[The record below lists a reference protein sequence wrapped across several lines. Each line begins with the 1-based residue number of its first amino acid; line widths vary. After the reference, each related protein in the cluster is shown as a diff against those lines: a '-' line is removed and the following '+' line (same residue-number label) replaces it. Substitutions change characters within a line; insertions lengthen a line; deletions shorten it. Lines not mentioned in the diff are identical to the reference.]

1 MKALLF
7 SGGIDSTAL
16 AWGLKPEKLLFVDYG
31 QIAARGELRAASAIA
46 RELGTELDVRHLSM
60 RSVGSGTMAGDEP
73 LNASAPEF
81 WPYRNQALI
90 TFAAMA
96 YAGQSLDA
104 VIIGTVKGDDSRHAD
119 GKPEFIDAM
128 ERLLRVQNGPSIE
141 APAMN
146 FTTERLVKE
155 FGVPRSVLGW
165 AFSCHTGEWACG
177 TCAGC
182 LKHAEVK
189 SHIEGGTHD
198 LR

>member
-1 MKALLF
+1 MRALLF

-16 AWGLKPEKLLFVDYG
+16 AWGLRPEKLLFVDYG

-46 RELGTELDVRHLSM
+46 GELGTELDVRHLSM
-60 RSVGSGTMAGDEP
+60 QSVGCGTMAGGEP

-96 YAGQSLDA
+96 YADRSLDA

-119 GKPEFIDAM
+119 GRPEFIEAM
-128 ERLLRVQNGPSIE
+128 NNLLRVQSGPSVE

-146 FTTERLVKE
+146 FTTEELLKDM
-155 FGVPRSVLGW
+155 GVPRSVLGW
-165 AFSCHTGEWACG
+165 TFSCHTGEWACG

-182 LKHAEVK
+182 LKHAEVMT
-189 SHIEGGTHD
+189 HFEGGG
-198 LR
+198 